1 MRVVREKPN
10 PKAAQVKFSSTG
22 GPRDARPH
30 RWPKRNPTLRRPKRS
45 PAPWWPKVS
54 TTLWMAQEKLSPTSG
69 PRKSQPRLAQEKPN
83 PKVAQVKFSPP
94 TGGPRDA
101 RPHKWTKRNPTL
113 RLPRRIPAL

>member
-10 PKAAQVKFSSTG
+10 PKAAQVKFS
-22 GPRDARPH
+22 
-30 RWPKRNPTLRRPKRS
+30 
-45 PAPWWPKVS
+45 
-54 TTLWMAQEKLSPTSG
+54 
-69 PRKSQPRLAQEKPN
+69 
-83 PKVAQVKFSPP
+83 P